1 MLNHKRK
8 CIETSFKVKHAC
20 PICRTPIIL
29 RAMWKNQKIQAI
41 LDAYLVYQREEKTKE
56 SQSIKN
62 EKKYDEN
69 QLNHVNHLTIKK
81 RKR

>member
-1 MLNHKRK
+1 
-8 CIETSFKVKHAC
+8 
-20 PICRTPIIL
+20 
-29 RAMWKNQKIQAI
+29 MWKNQKIQAI